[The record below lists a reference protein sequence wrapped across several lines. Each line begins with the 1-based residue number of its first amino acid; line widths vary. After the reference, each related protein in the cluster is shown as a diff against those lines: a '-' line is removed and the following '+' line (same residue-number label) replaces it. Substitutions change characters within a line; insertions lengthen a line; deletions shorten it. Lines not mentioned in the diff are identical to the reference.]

1 MMVVGLFSLSIAR
14 DFPNKLQR
22 KWTSKTVNVIV
33 KKQIDHNFPLYNPL
47 YHRNDVKMFESLHAV
62 KPLAVPLEFWNLDV
76 MSMED
81 ESSKHAVLSK
91 SVMST

>member
-1 MMVVGLFSLSIAR
+1 MDVK
-14 DFPNKLQR
+14 NCQCYC
-22 KWTSKTVNVIV
+22 

-62 KPLAVPLEFWNLDV
+62 KPLAVPLEFWNFHV

-81 ESSKHAVLSK
+81 ESSKHAVLSE